1 MQLFAVKDELA
12 ALEAG
17 LDGLHGADRL
27 PLLVELAWH
36 LRQINTPRSS
46 MLCDEAIL
54 LLAENGQS
62 GDSAPLF
69 VQEQQ
74 RLAARLLCVRGEASR
89 LYGKIEEARM
99 LAHAALNEFIRL
111 NDHEGSSDC
120 HWLFACIAIDDGNAV
135 GRDTSLQQA
144 ESLALTAGD
153 QLRADVARA
162 ARSRFS
168 VFSDLRAAKAGWDA
182 RLSERIDSLHPGLSA
197 WVSDFLGLVAFQ
209 SSEFGT
215 AVKHFLRTHKEAQ
228 ATGQMVRAITAST
241 NVGNSFTNLN
251 DIDSALEWNQ
261 RGLEMARAT
270 GWPASIGGCLM
281 QTAETLRQLGR
292 LEAAEQLL
300 REALDTVAPLPGSRD
315 YAIATEY
322 LGDVML
328 DRGDYATALDTF
340 RQLGRRAEA
349 LNHTEFQVASLRGQ
363 AHALLQLDRLQE
375 ALDAGNAALR
385 LCIEEKDA
393 YAEIGIL
400 RVLARI
406 HAQMAAGGAGTET
419 KAADSG
425 NRPSPA
431 LLHLEKA
438 MEVAAGIDGYIVPA
452 DVLCALADEYAK
464 GGDYAQAY
472 QMMNGAN
479 AAREKSHS
487 KEATNRAVAMQVQ
500 YQTERERSEAEHH
513 RQLALSEARRAEV
526 LSETNATL
534 EKLGAIGQEIT
545 AQLDEAAVFQSI
557 ERHVRGL
564 LDTSHFSIYLF
575 EAEQQSLRLAFGIE
589 DARPVPTTSLELSN
603 PSAYS
608 ARCVRERREILVDYD
623 PVTDQRNVIPGTQVM
638 MTQLFAPLTIGTRV
652 LGVMTIQSTLRHAY
666 GEREQLVFRTLCA
679 YGAIALDNA
688 AAYRRL
694 EATLRALNETKARLE
709 EASLTDSLTG
719 LHNRRFLLQHIDSDV
734 AFALRQYDE
743 WSKADGEVLL
753 SNADLVFFMV
763 DLDHFKSINDTY
775 GHGAGDAV
783 LMQVKNRLQMVFR
796 DSDHII
802 RWGGEEFLVVAR
814 GATRVEAPLIAERV
828 RKAIADMAFE
838 LPEGLPL
845 QRTCSIGF
853 ACFPFLRQRPRL
865 LGWPQV
871 LELADQCLYQAKR
884 SGRNAWVGASAIDTV
899 TDTSAFEQQSPDLDE
914 LVLGGKIRTLTS
926 SDALSVSS

>member
-1 MQLFAVKDELA
+1 
-12 ALEAG
+12 
-17 LDGLHGADRL
+17 
-27 PLLVELAWH
+27 
-36 LRQINTPRSS
+36 
-46 MLCDEAIL
+46 
-54 LLAENGQS
+54 
-62 GDSAPLF
+62 
-69 VQEQQ
+69 
-74 RLAARLLCVRGEASR
+74 
-89 LYGKIEEARM
+89 
-99 LAHAALNEFIRL
+99 
-111 NDHEGSSDC
+111 
-120 HWLFACIAIDDGNAV
+120 
-135 GRDTSLQQA
+135 
-144 ESLALTAGD
+144 
-153 QLRADVARA
+153 
-162 ARSRFS
+162 
-168 VFSDLRAAKAGWDA
+168 LRAAKAGWDA

-209 SSEFGT
+209 SSEFGP

-241 NVGNSFTNLN
+241 NVGNSFSNLN

-328 DRGDYATALDTF
+328 DRGDYPTALDTF
-340 RQLGRRAEA
+340 RHLGRRAEA

-375 ALDAGNAALR
+375 ALDAGEAALR

-406 HAQMAAGGAGTET
+406 HAQMAAPSPGSP
-419 KAADSG
+419 AADAG
-425 NRPSPA
+425 DAPSPA

-438 MEVAAGIDGYIVPA
+438 MDVAAGIDGYIVPA
-452 DVLCALADEYAK
+452 DLLCALADEYAK

-472 QMMNGAN
+472 QMMNRAN

-589 DARPVPTTSLELSN
+589 DARPVPTTMLELSN

-623 PVTDQRNVIPGTQVM
+623 PVTDQRNVIPGTQAM
-638 MTQLFAPLTIGTRV
+638 LTQMFAPLTIGTRV

-743 WSKADGEVLL
+743 WSKADGEAFLP
-753 SNADLVFFMV
+753 NADLVFFMV

-783 LMQVKNRLQMVFR
+783 LMQVKTRLQMVFR

-828 RKAIADMAFE
+828 RKAIADLAFD
-838 LPEGLPL
+838 LPEGMPL

-853 ACFPFLRQRPRL
+853 ACFPFLREQPRL
-865 LGWPQV
+865 LGWSQV
-871 LELADQCLYQAKR
+871 VELADQCLYQAKR
-884 SGRNAWVGASAIDTV
+884 SGRNAWVGASAVDTV
-899 TDTSAFEQQSPDLDE
+899 SEVSELGEQSLDLE
-914 LVLGGKIRTLTS
+914 GLVSRGKIRTLGS
-926 SDALSVSS
+926 GDVVRVGEGHCG

>member
-12 ALEAG
+12 RLESAL
-17 LDGLHGADRL
+17 GATQDMQRL
-27 PLLVELAWH
+27 PLLIELAWH
-36 LRQINTPRSS
+36 LRQLDTPQALT
-46 MLCDEAIL
+46 LCNEASF
-54 LLAENGQS
+54 LLAQCGES
-62 GDSAPLF
+62 LSR
-69 VQEQQ
+69 EQKQ
-74 RLAARLLCVRGEASR
+74 FAARILCVRGEAAR
-89 LYGKIEEARM
+89 LGGQIEEARF
-99 LAHAALNEFIRL
+99 LAQSALDGFTSL
-111 NDHEGSSDC
+111 NDQEGCSDS
-120 HWLFACIAIDDGNAV
+120 HWLFACIAIDDGNAI
-135 GRDTSLQQA
+135 GRDTSLKQA
-144 ESLALTAGD
+144 EASARTAGD

-162 ARSRFS
+162 ARARFS
-168 VFSDLRAAKAGWDA
+168 IFSDLQGAKAGWDV
-182 RLSERIDSLHPGLSA
+182 RLSEQIDNLHPGLSA

-228 ATGQMVRAITAST
+228 ATGQIVRAITAST

-340 RQLGRRAEA
+340 RHLGQRAQA
-349 LNHTEFQVASLRGQ
+349 LDHTEFQVASLRGQ
-363 AHALLQLDRLQE
+363 AHALLHLGRMQE
-375 ALDAGNAALR
+375 ALDAGNAALK
-385 LCIEEKDA
+385 LCVEEKDA
-393 YAEIGIL
+393 YAEIAIL

-406 HAQMAAGGAGTET
+406 HAQMSASAAVSGTSGA
-419 KAADSG
+419 SG
-425 NRPSPA
+425 APSPA

-438 MEVAAGIDGYIVPA
+438 MEVAASIDGFIVPA
-452 DVLCALADEYAK
+452 DVLCALAEEYAK
-464 GGDYAQAY
+464 GGDHLQAY
-472 QMMNGAN
+472 QMMTRAN
-479 AAREKSHS
+479 TAREKSHS
-487 KEATNRAVAMQVQ
+487 REATNRAIAMQVQ
-500 YQTERERSEAEHH
+500 YQTERERAEAEHH

-526 LSETNATL
+526 LSETNVTL
-534 EKLGAIGQEIT
+534 ERLGRIGQEIT
-545 AQLDEAAVFQSI
+545 AQLDEAAVFKSI

-589 DARPVPTTSLELSN
+589 DSRPVPATQLELSN
-603 PSAYS
+603 PNAYS

-623 PVTDQRNVIPGTQVM
+623 PVTDQRNLIPGTQVM

-652 LGVMTIQSTLRHAY
+652 LGVMTIQSARRHAY
-666 GEREQLVFRTLCA
+666 GEREQLIFRTLCA

-694 EATLRALNETKARLE
+694 EATLQALSETKAQLE

-743 WSKADGEVLL
+743 WSKAGGDGVLP
-753 SNADLVFFMV
+753 NADLVFFMV

-775 GHGAGDAV
+775 GHGAGDTV
-783 LMQVKNRLQMVFR
+783 LMQVRNRLQMVFR

-814 GATRVEAPLIAERV
+814 GAARAEAPLMAERV
-828 RKAIADMAFE
+828 RRAIADLAFE
-838 LPEGLPL
+838 LPEDLPIH
-845 QRTCSIGF
+845 RTCSIGF
-853 ACFPFLRQRPRL
+853 ACFPFVRQRPRL
-865 LGWPQV
+865 LGWSQV
-871 LELADQCLYQAKR
+871 LELADQCLYQAKN
-884 SGRNAWVGASAIDTV
+884 SGRNTWVGANAVDDVVNLGS
-899 TDTSAFEQQSPDLDE
+899 FEQQSPDLDK
-914 LVLGGKIRTLTS
+914 LVLDGTVRVLTGSDTL
-926 SDALSVSS
+926 ALLS